1 MTASHVWP
9 IGHDPAM
16 ERSKE
21 GMRHSPDLDSIIHF
35 IRQHDLAR
43 EVDTK
48 PVITSKGEEFL
59 DTLRGPAE
67 RSNPAA
73 PGFI

>member
-1 MTASHVWP
+1 
-9 IGHDPAM
+9 
-16 ERSKE
+16 
-21 GMRHSPDLDSIIHF
+21 MRHSPDLDSIIHF